1 MSKLLSAG
9 RLHVLLVTYFPEA
22 KLVPAEDDSVD
33 DEIEINEHV
42 QVQVGDCY
50 VTVNWNDGENYYF
63 GYEYDPLIENLPAIV
78 ADIITTVTTAAN
90 AICSKE
96 KNDA

>member
-1 MSKLLSAG
+1 MSKLLDAN
-9 RLHVLLVTYFPEA
+9 RLYLRLITYFPEA
-22 KLVPAEDDSVD
+22 KLALAEDDSVD

-50 VTVNWNDGENYYF
+50 ITVNWNDGENFYS
-63 GYEYDPLIENLPAIV
+63 GYEYDPLEESIPAIV

-96 KNDA
+96 SQDA